1 MRLRPQI
8 ARVYTKAGMLL
19 GTVGGATG
27 ETAIEWMGRRMG
39 LGHRAKTIQTG
50 MMGARPKSLA
60 GHREKEGC
68 GGQ

>member
-1 MRLRPQI
+1 MSVSAI
-8 ARVYTKAGMLL
+8 
-19 GTVGGATG
+19 GGAAG

-50 MMGARPKSLA
+50 MMGARPESLA